1 MPSRTS
7 LLSRIAR
14 GLVSSVSFVAAGLV
28 PMAAQA
34 GNPHFFV
41 QAQRDPRAIPRERVQ
56 VQRGGPP
63 PGRELPPQQ
72 RFVLPMEQPRQAGP
86 EDGDGRRLTPDQ
98 RRELRRQVRDANREL
113 YTPRQRDGKR

>member
-1 MPSRTS
+1 MCF
-7 LLSRIAR
+7 LS
-14 GLVSSVSFVAAGLV
+14 AAIV

-41 QAQRDPRAIPRERVQ
+41 QAQRDPRAMQRERIQ

-63 PGRELPPQQ
+63 PGRELAPGQG
-72 RFVLPMEQPRQAGP
+72 FVLPMEQPRQAGRD
-86 EDGDGRRLTPDQ
+86 DGDARRLTPDQ

-113 YTPRQRDGKR
+113 YAPRQREGKR